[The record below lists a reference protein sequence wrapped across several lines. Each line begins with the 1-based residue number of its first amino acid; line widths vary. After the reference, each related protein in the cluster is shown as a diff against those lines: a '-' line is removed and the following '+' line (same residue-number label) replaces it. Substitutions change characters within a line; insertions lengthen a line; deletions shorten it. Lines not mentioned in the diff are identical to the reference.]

1 MKEINTSYLGYPIR
15 FTVGQCIYM
24 KMLKECSAKAEEI
37 QAAYAKDDPC
47 KSVVDFMQTGY
58 KRGLDLISPV
68 SKFAVNFLASNG
80 IYELDSVSFSRRY
93 KVLDGWYELKDKC
106 REILDD
112 ADSFEQSARDT
123 RELRKD
129 SRGCVIGGGFGLQ
142 GAIHGMV
149 AAGVMNAASGALHS
163 GANLIGNIRTH
174 LKTQKALEALY
185 QSEDFQTVMLQTLGA
200 CIYFV
205 GTGTVCAM
213 GFDLDEVS
221 YPTSEKEQEAK
232 TLMRNYHMVPEKDR
246 KQVCAQILSC
256 DPTNADVYQF
266 LLDQHQDPD
275 GTLGEIAGTLGIR
288 SYTGLMQ
295 KNLQQSCLQPI
306 NTLDRDLSKLS
317 LPDYEGGTSDRVF
330 QAYVSNICDC
340 CSRFGITPDDAL
352 TCEYLSQGKEKL
364 QSRLEELQE
373 RDRQSRTYNGTL
385 YDTYDERKKAQSI
398 WERVEDLTKDCDA
411 QSTTRIREIKDEV
424 LQATETAPDLL
435 KPQVKKWIEQLD
447 QAWTK
452 AEVEERTFL
461 GVTFPTRQK
470 RETAEQQWNE
480 LDAAQEKAAKSA
492 SKSARKSERLALS
505 LSALKNDSIQLDPAL
520 ADKRNKWIAELEAQ
534 QKQIERE
541 ERTFQEHEFRSFDA
555 CEKAKKDYEQLFN
568 AHPYDSITTWEQVK
582 EIDQLLEHGGL
593 DDFIVSLYKPKF
605 QEIAKQV
612 AKANTRKV
620 RIGIGITA
628 LIINLL
634 ALLFVPMLELYGTT
648 YSTIG
653 MIGIVVNGGGEKTVP
668 AMVLVF
674 VIGVLI
680 VFAIKEIDWD
690 GGSKTLAKDIKSY
703 LFAVGGVLL
712 LVLAIGCGL
721 IGGQNLNSSLVF
733 KLLAAADFLMGLLL

>member
-1 MKEINTSYLGYPIR
+1 MEEINTNYLGYPIH
-15 FTVGQCIYM
+15 FTSGQCYYM
-24 KMLKECSAKAEEI
+24 KTFEEYNDIAEKIRVE
-37 QAAYAKDDPC
+37 YAKDDPC
-47 KSVVDFMQTGY
+47 KSIVDFLQTGFD
-58 KRGLDLISPV
+58 RGLDMIKPV
-68 SKFAVNFLASNG
+68 VRSTVNALVSCG
-80 IYELDSVSFSRRY
+80 QYGLDVKTFVTRY
-93 KVLDGWYELKDKC
+93 RVLDAWFALKSEC
-106 REILDD
+106 QEIMDD
-112 ADSFEQSARDT
+112 ADSSVQAARDM
-123 RELRKD
+123 RQLRKD
-129 SRGCVIGGGFGLQ
+129 SRGRVIGGGFGVQ
-142 GAIHGMV
+142 GAVKGMMT
-149 AAGVMNAASGALHS
+149 AGVMNAASGALHS

-174 LKTQKALEALY
+174 YKTRKALEEAY
-185 QSEDFQTVMLQTLGA
+185 HSEDFQSLMFQCLVTCVQMIGMGA
-200 CIYFV
+200 
-205 GTGTVCAM
+205 VCAM
-213 GFDLDEVS
+213 GFDLDEVG
-221 YPTSEKEQEAK
+221 YPTPEKVQEAK
-232 TLMRNYHMVPEKDR
+232 TLMRNYRMVPEKDR
-246 KQVCAQILSC
+246 KQVCVQILSC
-256 DPTNADVYQF
+256 NPTDSDVYQF

-424 LQATETAPDLL
+424 LRATEAAPDLL
-435 KPQVKKWIEQLD
+435 KPQVTKWIEQLD

-461 GVTFPTRQK
+461 GVTFPTRQE
-470 RETAEQQWNE
+470 REAAEQKWNE
-480 LDAAQEKAAKSA
+480 LDAAQEEAAKSA
-492 SKSARKSERLALS
+492 SESARQSERLALS
-505 LSALKNDSIQLDPAL
+505 LSVLKNDSIQLDPAL
-520 ADKRNKWIAELEAQ
+520 ADQRNKWIAELAER
-534 QKQIERE
+534 QKQTERE
-541 ERTFQEHEFRSFDA
+541 ERTFQKHEFRSYDA

-593 DDFIVSLYKPKF
+593 DDFIVSLYKPRF

-612 AKANTRKV
+612 AENRAKTAKAY
-620 RIGIGITA
+620 IGIA
-628 LIINLL
+628 VMIISLL
-634 ALLFVPMLELYGTT
+634 VLLFAPMLELYGAA

-653 MIGIVVNGGGEKTVP
+653 MIGLVLTGAKERTVASTAFIIVAVVLIAFSAKETDWSNRSGNLVSDMGNCLVADGVILLIVLVAGCGFLGGNNVNG
-668 AMVLVF
+668 
-674 VIGVLI
+674 
-680 VFAIKEIDWD
+680 
-690 GGSKTLAKDIKSY
+690 SLALKILAGADI
-703 LFAVGGVLL
+703 
-712 LVLAIGCGL
+712 L
-721 IGGQNLNSSLVF
+721 IGL
-733 KLLAAADFLMGLLL
+733 FL